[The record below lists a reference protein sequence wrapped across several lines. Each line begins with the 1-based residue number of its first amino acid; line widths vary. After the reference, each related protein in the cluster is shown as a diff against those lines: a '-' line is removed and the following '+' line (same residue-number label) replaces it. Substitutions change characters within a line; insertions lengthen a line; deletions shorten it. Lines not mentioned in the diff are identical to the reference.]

1 ASGIEGM
8 EDVERVADLIQERG
22 IEINGEQVRFL
33 EREQDG
39 RLRVATSAQISLEK
53 EMARLAGLSSR
64 TRDGA
69 LSDEQIAAAVARSG
83 LDFTREPAHGAAQ
96 LAAINALG
104 QAGGLGFLIG
114 VAGSGKTTLL
124 KPLVDAW
131 QEDGRTVIGAAIAW
145 RQADALK
152 DAGISQT
159 YAMTP
164 LLDGLAQGKIV
175 LDRQSVLVL
184 DEVSQVSPRQ
194 LLEILQLQQEKGFA
208 LRVVGDRE
216 QAQAIEAGDA
226 VSENPSPP
234 ACPSALMAASCAAP

>member
-1 ASGIEGM
+1 MPAC
-8 EDVERVADLIQERG
+8 RRG
-22 IEINGEQVRFL
+22 RG
-33 EREQDG
+33 
-39 RLRVATSAQISLEK
+39 T
-53 EMARLAGLSSR
+53 
-64 TRDGA
+64 
-69 LSDEQIAAAVARSG
+69 ARSG
-83 LDFTREPAHGAAQ
+83 TSRSPQPSPGRVSTSRASQHTAAAQ

-131 QEDGRTVIGAAIAW
+131 

-164 LLDGLAQGKIV
+164 LLDGLAQGKID

-226 VSENPSPP
+226 VELLLRVMPKEARPELLSTIH
-234 ACPSALMAASCAAP
+234 